1 MYKICKTCKRSDF
14 GVIRRK
20 TEEKAARLINGEIS
34 EYFDGSYEVHEELL
48 YNYCFTCSKE
58 ITEDDLEEINTCSIC
73 KKEVSDLNAN
83 SVCKEC
89 ARKAEKLSN
98 ISKEDLILMLLKQS
112 EEGLP
117 KSVKLNQ
124 TVKSEKLNKIIKSDV
139 IDELSELK
147 EKTDICT
154 ISDKGNILKDKKD
167 ICVIS
172 DEVKKVNELKD
183 KTYMPDTSAKTKE
196 FNKDSNLASR
206 SSTPKAHNIKKLEKS
221 SKEKLKNN
229 QKSDTIDSIKEAQ
242 MKTDL
247 QKVEI
252 DNEKKSKLKGS
263 CRANNRSATNKRKKP
278 EEESYKESK
287 IKKGKEDNMVLQ
299 GSATDNH
306 IKNSKDNTILKDV
319 ADNHIKNKKDNMILQ
334 DDTDNLINENKG
346 NIIFQDTID
355 NAINDNKEKI
365 KSIYKRKDLD
375 FGNFEYVADEI
386 NDAIQDIKDAS
397 FNLNA
402 TEEDNLFTIEVREN
416 NIVDDTLSEIEGI
429 INNAFTIKYEDCN

>member
-48 YNYCFTCSKE
+48 YTYCFTCSKE

-73 KKEVSDLNAN
+73 GKEVSDLNAN
-83 SVCKEC
+83 SVCEEC

-139 IDELSELK
+139 IDEL
-147 EKTDICT
+147 
-154 ISDKGNILKDKKD
+154 N
-167 ICVIS
+167 
-172 DEVKKVNELKD
+172 
-183 KTYMPDTSAKTKE
+183 E
-196 FNKDSNLASR
+196 FNKDSNLDSR
-206 SSTPKAHNIKKLEKS
+206 LSTPKAHNIKKLEKN

-242 MKTDL
+242 IKTDL

-263 CRANNRSATNKRKKP
+263 SRANNRSATNKRKKP

-287 IKKGKEDNMVLQ
+287 IKKGKEDNIILQ
-299 GSATDNH
+299 SSVAGNH

-365 KSIYKRKDLD
+365 KSLYKRKDLD

-429 INNAFTIKYEDCN
+429 INNAFTTKYEDCN

>member
-73 KKEVSDLNAN
+73 GKEVSDLNAN
-83 SVCKEC
+83 SVCEEC

-112 EEGLP
+112 EEGLTKP
-117 KSVKLNQ
+117 VKLNQ
-124 TVKSEKLNKIIKSDV
+124 TVN
-139 IDELSELK
+139 
-147 EKTDICT
+147 
-154 ISDKGNILKDKKD
+154 
-167 ICVIS
+167 
-172 DEVKKVNELKD
+172 EVEKVNESKD
-183 KTYMPDTSAKTKE
+183 KTYMPDISAETKE
-196 FNKDSNLASR
+196 FNKDSNLDSR
-206 SSTPKAHNIKKLEKS
+206 LSTLKAQNIKKLEKN

-229 QKSDTIDSIKEAQ
+229 QKSDTIDSIKETQ

-247 QKVEI
+247 HKVEI

-263 CRANNRSATNKRKKP
+263 CRANNRSVTNKRKKP

-287 IKKGKEDNMVLQ
+287 IKKGKEDNIILQ
-299 GSATDNH
+299 SSVAGNH

-319 ADNHIKNKKDNMILQ
+319 TDNHIKNKKDNMILQ

-346 NIIFQDTID
+346 NIFFQDTID

-365 KSIYKRKDLD
+365 KSLYKRKDLD
-375 FGNFEYVADEI
+375 FENFDYVADEI
-386 NDAIQDIKDAS
+386 NDAIRDIKDAS

>member
-48 YNYCFTCSKE
+48 YTYCFTCSKE

-73 KKEVSDLNAN
+73 GKEVSDLNAN
-83 SVCKEC
+83 SVCEEC

-139 IDELSELK
+139 IDEL
-147 EKTDICT
+147 
-154 ISDKGNILKDKKD
+154 N
-167 ICVIS
+167 
-172 DEVKKVNELKD
+172 
-183 KTYMPDTSAKTKE
+183 E

-206 SSTPKAHNIKKLEKS
+206 SSTSKAQNIKKIEKS

-278 EEESYKESK
+278 EEEFYKESK
-287 IKKGKEDNMVLQ
+287 IKKGKEDNMILQ
-299 GSATDNH
+299 SSVAGNN

-365 KSIYKRKDLD
+365 KSLYKRKDLD
-375 FGNFEYVADEI
+375 FENFDYVADEI
-386 NDAIQDIKDAS
+386 NDAIRDIKDAS

>member
-1 MYKICKTCKRSDF
+1 MCKICKTCKRSDF

-34 EYFDGSYEVHEELL
+34 EYFDGSYESHEELL

-58 ITEDDLEEINTCSIC
+58 ITEDDLEEINKCSIC
-73 KKEVSDLNAN
+73 KKEVSHINAN
-83 SVCKEC
+83 GVCEEC

-98 ISKEDLILMLLKQS
+98 VRKEDLILMLLKQS
-112 EEGLP
+112 EEVLS
-117 KSVKLNQ
+117 KSEKSSQSQAAKLEKVNKGHTVNLERSNQIQ
-124 TVKSEKLNKIIKSDV
+124 TVKSEKSKPKAKSA
-139 IDELSELK
+139 
-147 EKTDICT
+147 
-154 ISDKGNILKDKKD
+154 
-167 ICVIS
+167 
-172 DEVKKVNELKD
+172 KVNEIATSDKLNKLED
-183 KTYMPDTSAKTKE
+183 KTGMLAISAEENKINESSSLVHRPPTS
-196 FNKDSNLASR
+196 
-206 SSTPKAHNIKKLEKS
+206 KAHNIKKLEKS

-229 QKSDTIDSIKEAQ
+229 KKSDTIDSIKEAQ

-252 DNEKKSKLKGS
+252 DNEKKSKLKGN

-278 EEESYKESK
+278 EEEFYKESK
-287 IKKGKEDNMVLQ
+287 IKKGKEDNIILQ
-299 GSATDNH
+299 SSVAGNH

-319 ADNHIKNKKDNMILQ
+319 ADNHIKNKKDNMIFQ

-375 FGNFEYVADEI
+375 FENFEYVADEI

-402 TEEDNLFTIEVREN
+402 TEEDNLFSIEVREN